1 MDIINSENREHAI
14 ISFAS
19 LLIPMLRLTPLRN
32 CTSYCVIV
40 VDDDGASTSQSF
52 GQSGTV
58 KYYAHHIV
66 FFTSNVVVS
75 NSVLT
80 EKRFKK
86 FNSKEEKEDK

>member
-19 LLIPMLRLTPLRN
+19 LLIPMLGLTPLRN

-40 VDDDGASTSQSF
+40 VDDDEASTSQSF

-80 EKRFKK
+80 KK
-86 FNSKEEKEDK
+86 SKIYSKEKEDK

>member
-1 MDIINSENREHAI
+1 MRLKISENCGYYFSENREHAI

-19 LLIPMLRLTPLRN
+19 PLTPMLGLTPLRN

-66 FFTSNVVVS
+66 FLLQMWLC
-75 NSVLT
+75 LT
-80 EKRFKK
+80 VF
-86 FNSKEEKEDK
+86 